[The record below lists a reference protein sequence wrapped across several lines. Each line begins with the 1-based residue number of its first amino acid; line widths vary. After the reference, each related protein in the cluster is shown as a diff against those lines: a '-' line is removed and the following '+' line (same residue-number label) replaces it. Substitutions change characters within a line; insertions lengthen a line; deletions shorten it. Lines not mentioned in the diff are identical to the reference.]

1 MDNYQGVIPF
11 IWKRIR
17 QYRFRDTY
25 QQMNKEYY
33 YPRRRRQAL
42 IKSTSLGGRR
52 SWGLKMPKL
61 RISAA
66 SPGSSKRFEASD
78 DDEDSYSVGYVNYM
92 VKEGSLGAA
101 TSYAYS
107 SKW

>member
-17 QYRFRDTY
+17 QYRFRDSY

-33 YPRRRRQAL
+33 HPRRRRQTVM
-42 IKSTSLGGRR
+42 KSTSMGRR

-61 RISAA
+61 RVCA
-66 SPGSSKRFEASD
+66 SFPGTSNKRIGASD
-78 DDEDSYSVGYVNYM
+78 DEYDSVGLNYM
-92 VKEGSLGAA
+92 LKGGSMVAA
-101 TSYAYS
+101 SAYN
-107 SKW
+107 KWER